1 MVFACLLMHR
11 DFSNAYV
18 AKLIIEKDRMITEN
32 SNRAHGH
39 GNLNLATF
47 EPFPKNP
54 AISKIFREIG
64 LADELGSGM
73 RNTYKYTKLYSD
85 MEPEFREGDI
95 FRTIIPLK
103 ESATATVGVHYYL
116 DAQVST
122 QVSTQVKLSVDKLSA
137 LLEFCSS
144 PRSRKEMQDFCN
156 IKTSEYFRKCI
167 IRPMLAQNLIQQT
180 IPDKPNSKNQKYIKV

>member
-1 MVFACLLMHR
+1 
-11 DFSNAYV
+11 
-18 AKLIIEKDRMITEN
+18 MI
-32 SNRAHGH
+32 SFVR
-39 GNLNLATF
+39 
-47 EPFPKNP
+47 
-54 AISKIFREIG
+54 
-64 LADELGSGM
+64 
-73 RNTYKYTKLYSD
+73 
-85 MEPEFREGDI
+85 
-95 FRTIIPLK
+95 
-103 ESATATVGVHYYL
+103 SATATVGVDYYL

>member
-103 ESATATVGVHYYL
+103 ESATATVSVDYYL
-116 DAQVST
+116 DA

-167 IRPMLAQNLIQQT
+167 IRPMLDQNLIQQT